1 LTTSSL
7 HNTSAQALSKSLYTS
22 NMKSG
27 GSIMDKI
34 LRERKVNEDLG
45 ILE

>member
-1 LTTSSL
+1 
-7 HNTSAQALSKSLYTS
+7 
-22 NMKSG
+22 MKSG